1 MLQKEKGSL
10 ERKFISVE
18 KMLMKGLRLVHCDY
32 PCPPLS
38 LSSSLKL
45 SESGGHGYQQLLLID
60 LSFQAKV
67 ECGFL
72 DTSEQIAG
80 STSIL
85 TGVDEQLVLSGFRPL
100 LS

>member
-10 ERKFISVE
+10 EREFISVG
-18 KMLMKGLRLVHCDY
+18 KMPMKGLRLVHCD
-32 PCPPLS
+32 
-38 LSSSLKL
+38 
-45 SESGGHGYQQLLLID
+45 YQQLLLID